1 MEDPFEVEAKS
12 RPYTSLP
19 TAKSEKKAAAEK
31 RQRNASSD
39 SQKQTS
45 SEFCS
50 QTWAV
55 KSVRE
60 FHSNTQK
67 SISIIAILSGSAC
80 WLKLAVTYNSISFG
94 CYP

>member
-19 TAKSEKKAAAEK
+19 TAKSEKKAAADK

-39 SQKQTS
+39 SQRQTS
-45 SEFCS
+45 SEFYS
-50 QTWAV
+50 QTCNWDV

-67 SISIIAILSGSAC
+67 SIIA
-80 WLKLAVTYNSISFG
+80 
-94 CYP
+94 